1 MSGLIAAPF
10 ASSLL
15 SPAFFAPVLLA
26 FDPGAIWSWL
36 IEPFQLGF
44 MVRALWVSAF
54 VGVVCAV
61 LSCYITLKGWSLMGD
76 AVSHAVVPGVV
87 VAYALGLPFSLGAFV
102 FGFGATVAIGYVKSQ
117 TRLKEDAVIGVIFT
131 GFFAFGLVLATKIPS
146 NIDLFHILFGN
157 VLGISDQDI
166 IQTLIAGIT
175 TLVII
180 LLRRKDL
187 LLFCFDPNHAKA
199 IGLNTQVMYYTL
211 LSVLALT
218 IVTALQTAGIVL
230 VVAMLITPG
239 ATAYLLSDR
248 FDHML
253 MISVATSVL
262 SCFFGTYCSYH
273 LDASTGGC
281 IVVLMTLFFVVAMV
295 CAPKYGI
302 LSQKLQR
309 HGSNPPPYD
318 KPPYDKITG

>member
-1 MSGLIAAPF
+1 MSEAALP
-10 ASSLL
+10 
-15 SPAFFAPVLLA
+15 LLA
-26 FDPGAIWSWL
+26 IAPNSIWSWL
-36 IEPFQLGF
+36 LEPFQLSF
-44 MVRALWVSAF
+44 MIRALWVSAF
-54 VGVVCAV
+54 VGIVCAV

-76 AVSHAVVPGVV
+76 AVSHAVVPGVI

-102 FGFGATVAIGYVKSQ
+102 FGFGATVAIGYVKAK

-157 VLGISDQDI
+157 VLGISNQDI
-166 IQTLIAGIT
+166 VQTLIAGSL
-175 TLVII
+175 TLAVI

-199 IGLNTQVMYYTL
+199 IGLNTELMYYTL

-262 SCFFGTYCSYH
+262 SCFLGTYASYH

-281 IVVLMTLFFVVAMV
+281 IVVLMTLFFIAAMIFG
-295 CAPKYGI
+295 PKYGM
-302 LSQKLQR
+302 LAQRRQQKTIQ
-309 HGSNPPPYD
+309 
-318 KPPYDKITG
+318 TQ

>member
-1 MSGLIAAPF
+1 MSNLCALP
-10 ASSLL
+10 L
-15 SPAFFAPVLLA
+15 PVLGLLLE
-26 FDPGAIWSWL
+26 PMWQWL
-36 IEPFQLGF
+36 LEPLQAGF
-44 MVRALWVSAF
+44 MVKAIWVSAF

-87 VAYALGLPFSLGAFV
+87 VAYALGLPFALGAFI
-102 FGFGATVAIGYVKSQ
+102 FGFGATVIIGYVKSQ

-146 NIDLFHILFGN
+146 NVDLFHILFGN
-157 VLGISDQDI
+157 VLGISQSDI
-166 IQTLIAGIT
+166 IQTLIAGLV

-199 IGLNTQVMYYTL
+199 IGLNTQLMYYTL

-230 VVAMLITPG
+230 VVAMLVTPG
-239 ATAYLLSDR
+239 ATAYLLTDR

-253 MISVATSVL
+253 AISVATSVI
-262 SCFFGTYCSYH
+262 SCVLGTYLSYH
-273 LDASTGGC
+273 LDVSTGGS
-281 IVVLMTLFFVVAMV
+281 IVVLMTILFALAMV
-295 CAPKYGI
+295 FAPKYGI
-302 LSQKLQR
+302 LGQKLRRQMP
-309 HGSNPPPYD
+309 SV
-318 KPPYDKITG
+318 

>member
-1 MSGLIAAPF
+1 MSMAL
-10 ASSLL
+10 
-15 SPAFFAPVLLA
+15 LLA
-26 FDPGAIWSWL
+26 ISPEAIWSW
-36 IEPFQLGF
+36 IVEPLQLGF
-44 MVRALWVSAF
+44 MIRALWVSSF

-102 FGFGATVAIGYVKSQ
+102 FGFGATVAIGYVKAQ

-157 VLGISDQDI
+157 VLGISQQDI
-166 IQTLIAGIT
+166 IQTLIAGGL
-175 TLVII
+175 TLAII
-180 LLRRKDL
+180 LFRRKDL

-199 IGLNTQVMYYTL
+199 IGLNTQLMYYTL

-230 VVAMLITPG
+230 VVAMLVTPG
-239 ATAYLLSDR
+239 STAYLLSDR
-248 FDHML
+248 FDRML
-253 MISVATSVL
+253 LISVAVSVL
-262 SCFFGTYCSYH
+262 SCLSGTYLSYH

-281 IVVLMTLFFVVAMV
+281 IVVMMTLFFTVAMLF
-295 CAPKYGI
+295 APKYGI
-302 LSQKLQR
+302 VTQKFLGGQGKR
-309 HGSNPPPYD
+309 DARFPQA
-318 KPPYDKITG
+318 